1 MLVKSCNKIRYLL
14 VRCNKL
20 SYNMSL
26 GIFYFFIISEGDYI
40 MSAFD
45 KVSALVKEHD
55 VKFIDLRFSDT
66 IGKQHHVTL
75 PVSAISK
82 ELFEV
87 GQPFDGSSIEGWKGI
102 EASDMLLRPDVSTLQ
117 FDPFYED
124 NTIYVV
130 CDVIEPGNMQ
140 GYERCPRSIARRAE
154 AFIKESGVADTAFFG
169 PEPEFFI
176 FDSVTWGA
184 DMSGCHYKIDAE
196 EAAWNSSKEYEGG
209 NTGHRPGV
217 KGGYFPLAPMDSHQ
231 DLRSAISLTLEAL
244 GIPVE
249 VHHHEVATA
258 GQCEIGTKF
267 SHLIERADWSQTF
280 KYVVRNMA
288 HRYGKTVTF
297 MPKPIVG
304 DNGSGMHV
312 HQSIWKDGKNLF
324 AGDKYA
330 NLSETALHYIGG
342 IIKHA
347 KALNAITNPTTN
359 SYKRLVPGFE
369 APVIVTYSSRNR
381 SASIRIPFTSS
392 EKARRIE
399 VRFPDPMANPYL
411 AFSAM
416 LMAGI
421 DGIINKIDPG
431 QAMDVN
437 LYELPED
444 ELSQITQV
452 ASSLESALEHLSA
465 DREFLTRGG
474 VFTDDWIDSYIQ
486 LKMHEVTKYRMTTH
500 PVELQMYY
508 SI

>member
-1 MLVKSCNKIRYLL
+1 
-14 VRCNKL
+14 
-20 SYNMSL
+20 
-26 GIFYFFIISEGDYI
+26 
-40 MSAFD
+40 
-45 KVSALVKEHD
+45 
-55 VKFIDLRFSDT
+55 
-66 IGKQHHVTL
+66 
-75 PVSAISK
+75 
-82 ELFEV
+82 
-87 GQPFDGSSIEGWKGI
+87 
-102 EASDMLLRPDVSTLQ
+102 MLLRPDASTVK
-117 FDPFYED
+117 FDPFFD
-124 NTIYVV
+124 DATLFIT
-130 CDVIEPGNMQ
+130 CDVIEPSTMES
-140 GYERCPRSIARRAE
+140 YERCPRGIAKKAE
-154 AFIKESGVADTAFFG
+154 KFLKESGIADTAYFG

-184 DMSGCHYKIDAE
+184 DMSGCHYKINAE
-196 EAAWNSSKEYEGG
+196 EAVWSSDKEFEGG
-209 NTGHRPGV
+209 NTGHRPGI
-217 KGGYFPLAPMDSHQ
+217 KGGYFPLPPMDSHQ
-231 DLRSAISLTLEAL
+231 DLRSAACLALEEL

-267 SHLIERADWSQTF
+267 SSLVERADWSQIF
-280 KYVVRNMA
+280 KYVMRNTA

-324 AGDKYA
+324 AGKEYA

-342 IIKHA
+342 IIKHS

-369 APVIVTYSSRNR
+369 APVIMTYSGRNR

-399 VRFPDPMANPYL
+399 TRFPDPMANPYL
-411 AFSAM
+411 AFSAL

-431 QAMDVN
+431 KAMDMN
-437 LYELPED
+437 LYDLPESK
-444 ELSQITQV
+444 LAKIPQV
-452 ASSLESALEHLSA
+452 CSSLEMALENLNK
-465 DREFLTRGG
+465 DRAFLTRGG
-474 VFTDDWIDSYIQ
+474 VFNDEWIDSYIE

-500 PVELQMYY
+500 PVEMQMYY
-508 SI
+508 SL